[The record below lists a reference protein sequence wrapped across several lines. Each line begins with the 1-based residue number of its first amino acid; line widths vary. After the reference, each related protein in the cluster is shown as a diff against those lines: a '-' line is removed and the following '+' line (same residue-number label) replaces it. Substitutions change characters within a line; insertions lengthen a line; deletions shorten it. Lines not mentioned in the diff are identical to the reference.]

1 MASFPRCLAREVVSN
16 ERIFHLMHTNGWNP
30 SLCRWQAI
38 SCNLH
43 VNMASGSLEVQELF
57 ISCIKSNEDVENL
70 QATFIDAPGNEGD
83 KKSILEQAFRDA
95 LQEQIETTNGLEVNQ
110 YTKMVHL
117 SINSAG
123 LGICY
128 HSVPFILLTDI
139 LDYVTLDVCEKVFE
153 FVENRVSTWIQPDFY
168 GSGKILLLRMCN
180 DLLRRLSSAQ
190 NTVFCGRIQLFL
202 ARLFPLSEKSA
213 LNLMSHFNL
222 ENVTT
227 YNKEAGMGE
236 EKETK
241 EKDEEAMDIEDS
253 DPIFDSSAPI
263 DFNLYHKLWSLQDF
277 FRQPTQSFVPEQW
290 KLFTANILEVLQ
302 AFASYK
308 LEDTTG
314 SSSSSKKKKKKK
326 GEKQVARASLVE
338 YTESH
343 YFAKFLTS
351 EKLMSLQLQ
360 DSHFRRHVLIQILV
374 LFQYLTSDVKF
385 KTQTQMTSDAQ
396 ALWIK
401 ETTEKVFE
409 LIRETPPNGVEFA
422 DYIKQALKREENWI
436 AWKNDGCPSYE
447 KPPLS
452 NEEMTPYPQR
462 QNLLHV
468 QPSKKYDLGNP
479 ELSRLWNLCPDNL
492 QACRMKTRTF
502 VPDLERFVEEP
513 NEQADPEA
521 RIEAEYK
528 VINNPN
534 FAWQALRLLSRSSSH
549 FFQNTTAQIKPLPE
563 YLEHVIVQTA
573 KDLQNSQ

>member
-1 MASFPRCLAREVVSN
+1 
-16 ERIFHLMHTNGWNP
+16 MHTNGWNCFL
-30 SLCRWQAI
+30 SLCRWKAVP
-38 SCNLH
+38 CNLH
-43 VNMASGSLEVQELF
+43 VSMASESLEVRELF
-57 ISCIKSNEDVENL
+57 VSCIKSDKDVENL

-95 LQEQIETTNGLEVNQ
+95 LQEQIETTNGLEVSQ
-110 YTKMVHL
+110 YTEMVHL
-117 SINSAG
+117 SIDSAG

-128 HSVPFILLTDI
+128 HTVPFILLTDI
-139 LDYVTLDVCEKVFE
+139 LDCVTLDVCEKVFE

-168 GSGKILLLRMCN
+168 SSGKILLLRMCN

-241 EKDEEAMDIEDS
+241 KDEEAMEIEDS
-253 DPIFDSSAPI
+253 DSILDSSAPI
-263 DFNLYHKLWSLQDF
+263 DFNLYHKLWLLQDF
-277 FRQPTQSFVPEQW
+277 FRQPTQSFIPEQW
-290 KLFTANILEVLQ
+290 KVFTANIQEVLQ

-308 LEDTTG
+308 LEDVSG
-314 SSSSSKKKKKKK
+314 SSSSKKKKKDKK
-326 GEKQVARASLVE
+326 GKQVARASMVE

-360 DSHFRRHVLIQILV
+360 DSHFRRHILIQILV

-385 KTQTQMTSDAQ
+385 KTPTQVTSDAQ

-401 ETTEKVFE
+401 ETTDKVYD

-447 KPPLS
+447 KPPLT

-462 QNLLHV
+462 QSALHV

-521 RIEAEYK
+521 RIEPEYK

-573 KDLQNSQ
+573 KDLQSPQ

>member
-1 MASFPRCLAREVVSN
+1 
-16 ERIFHLMHTNGWNP
+16 
-30 SLCRWQAI
+30 
-38 SCNLH
+38 
-43 VNMASGSLEVQELF
+43 MASGSLEVRELF
-57 ISCIKSNEDVENL
+57 VSCIKSCDKDVENL
-70 QATFIDAPGNEGD
+70 QATFIDAPGNEAD

-110 YTKMVHL
+110 YTEMVHL

-128 HSVPFILLTDI
+128 HTVPFILLGDI
-139 LDYVTLDVCEKVFE
+139 LDCVTLDVCEKVFE

-168 GSGKILLLRMCN
+168 SSGKILLLRMCN

-241 EKDEEAMDIEDS
+241 KEDEEAMEIEDS
-253 DPIFDSSAPI
+253 DSILDSSAPI
-263 DFNLYHKLWSLQDF
+263 DFNLYHKLWLLQDF

-290 KLFTANILEVLQ
+290 KIFTANIQEVLQ

-308 LEDTTG
+308 LEDVSG
-314 SSSSSKKKKKKK
+314 SSSSKKKKKDKRGK
-326 GEKQVARASLVE
+326 HVARASMVE

-360 DSHFRRHVLIQILV
+360 DSHFRRHILIQILV

-385 KTQTQMTSDAQ
+385 KTPTQVTSDAQ

-401 ETTEKVFE
+401 DTTDKVYD

-447 KPPLS
+447 KPPLT

-462 QNLLHV
+462 QSALHV

-513 NEQADPEA
+513 NEQADPEV

-573 KDLQNSQ
+573 KDLQSPQ